1 MRPISTALAAIAMA
15 LAASANAQQQRTGE
29 QVAAD
34 LLKAA
39 RVSVATYRANGMSGL
54 IGKSQGCYKQ
64 LAKFKYYCLYLDLAA
79 RRIDQLGGAGLQF
92 LPTEYFDDEQFGG
105 RAGEIFIRTNLS
117 REQADEYLLN
127 MTPIV
132 NKLVEEE
139 AKKKR

>member
-1 MRPISTALAAIAMA
+1 
-15 LAASANAQQQRTGE
+15 
-29 QVAAD
+29 
-34 LLKAA
+34 
-39 RVSVATYRANGMSGL
+39 MSGL